1 LTELLRGFAELPIAG
16 LIIAFTDNTVDLG
29 DEGEACEVL
38 QGLAGHYDW
47 FFALRLESAELSE
60 GLEDLEADI
69 RLLPTT
75 DADMLADQNGSVGG
89 GLNSAFWKGCA
100 LPAAERVCLYGDV
113 PVDVDPKVIVERV
126 AALS

>member
-47 FFALRLESAELSE
+47 FFALRLESTELSE

-75 DADMLADQNGSVGG
+75 DAEHLTDQNGPTGG
-89 GLNSAFWKGCA
+89 GLNSTFWKGSA
-100 LPAAERVCLYGDV
+100 VPSAKRICLYGDV

-126 AALS
+126 ATLA